1 MKLVVF
7 SDIHGNIYALQE
19 MLRQVKDLDIHGF
32 LFCGDIMGYFPHQ
45 REVIQC
51 LQRMPD
57 LYAVSG
63 NHDFCY
69 LSSRK
74 DAKQREI
81 YAEKYGKSYLEDR
94 ADWENHYLERLPK
107 TVQIKLAGKTILIT
121 HGSLE
126 NSLEGRVYPDTE
138 IEESQYQKYDVV
150 LLGHTHYQMYRKLGH
165 TVLLNPGSLGQPR
178 DGKGY
183 SYCVMD
189 LEREE
194 YGFFTVKIDSRQLIS
209 DLTANG
215 EREALIQYVQSK
227 MEADLWRDAI

>member
-1 MKLVVF
+1 
-7 SDIHGNIYALQE
+7 
-19 MLRQVKDLDIHGF
+19 
-32 LFCGDIMGYFPHQ
+32 MGYFPHQ
-45 REVIQC
+45 NAVIQC
-51 LQRMPD
+51 LQRMPN

-63 NHDFCY
+63 NHDYYY

-74 DAKQREI
+74 DEKQREI

-94 ADWENHYLERLPK
+94 TDWEIHYLKHLPK
-107 TVQIKLAGKTILIT
+107 TVQVKLAGKMVLMT

-126 NSLEGRVYPDTE
+126 NRWEGRVYPDTK
-138 IEESQYQKYDVV
+138 IEESLYQKYDVV

-165 TVLLNPGSLGQPR
+165 TILLNPGSLGQPR

-194 YGFFTVKIDSRQLIS
+194 YGFFTVKVDSRQLIS
-209 DLTANG
+209 DLIANG

-227 MEADLWRDAI
+227 MEADL